1 MIDSWIWAVG
11 AIVVGLLSGVVGAAL
26 VRLAIVKG
34 REARLEVLDAAR
46 ATSIFV
52 FLFFAAIGVVVAV
65 GVTSPDTLR
74 PIPAKLLAYSPH
86 VLAAG
91 LILIAGRAVAF
102 GIAGWVKSALAEST
116 TRMRGKLAESVRVVI
131 TLASG
136 VLALRQLGIDTTILN
151 IAIAAMLFGLAAA
164 FALLVGLGG
173 RDLGREI
180 VTGRYLPRIVRVG
193 DEIAVGEV
201 SGIVVAMHPAS
212 IEVMAEDGTC
222 VHLRNSQV
230 FEQNPRV
237 HSGGPNGPFP
247 GASKKKFTNSRD
259 F

>member
-1 MIDSWIWAVG
+1 MIDQWIWAVG

-34 REARLEVLDAAR
+34 RESRLEAVDAAR

-74 PIPAKLLAYSPH
+74 PIPARLLAYSPH

-91 LILIAGRAVAF
+91 LILIAGRAMAFAVA
-102 GIAGWVKSALAEST
+102 GYVKGTLAEST
-116 TRMRGKLAESVRVVI
+116 SRMRGKLAESVRLVI
-131 TLASG
+131 TLASA

-151 IAIAAMLFGLAAA
+151 IAIGAMLFGLAAA

-173 RDLGREI
+173 RELGREL
-180 VTGRYLPRIVRVG
+180 VTGRYLPRLFHVG
-193 DEIAVGEV
+193 DEIDVGDV
-201 SGIVVAMHPAS
+201 QGTVVAMHPAS
-212 IEVMAEDGTC
+212 IEVMTGDGTC

-230 FEQNPRV
+230 FAAAPRV
-237 HSGGPNGPFP
+237 HHGGPNGPFA
-247 GASKKKFTNSRD
+247 ASRREKVAESRD

>member
-1 MIDSWIWAVG
+1 MIEPWIWAVG
-11 AIVVGLLSGVVGAAL
+11 AVVVGLLSGVVGAAL

-34 REARLEVLDAAR
+34 REGRLEVMDAAR

-52 FLFFAAIGVVVAV
+52 FLFFAAMGVVVAV

-74 PIPAKLLAYSPH
+74 PIPAQLLRYSPH

-91 LILIAGRAVAF
+91 LILIAGRAMAFAVAGF
-102 GIAGWVKSALAEST
+102 VNGALADST

-131 TLASG
+131 TLAAG

-151 IAIAAMLFGLAAA
+151 IAIGAMLFGLAAA

-173 RDLGREI
+173 RDLGREL
-180 VTGRYLPRIVRVG
+180 VTGRYLPRMMRVG
-193 DEIAVGEV
+193 DEIEV
-201 SGIVVAMHPAS
+201 ADLHGTVVAMHPAS
-212 IEVMAEDGTC
+212 IEVMTDDGAC
-222 VHLRNSQV
+222 VHVRNTEVLSSR
-230 FEQNPRV
+230 PRV
-237 HSGGPNGPFP
+237 LGSGSNGSF
-247 GASKKKFTNSRD
+247 GRSRGEKFSDSRD

>member
-1 MIDSWIWAVG
+1 MIEPWIWAVG
-11 AIVVGLLSGVVGAAL
+11 AVVVGLLSGVVGAAL

-34 REARLEVLDAAR
+34 REGRLEVMDAAS

-74 PIPAKLLAYSPH
+74 PIPAQLLSYSPH

-91 LILIAGRAVAF
+91 LILIAGRAMAFAVA
-102 GIAGWVKSALAEST
+102 GYVNGALADST
-116 TRMRGKLAESVRVVI
+116 TRMRGKLAESVRVVF
-131 TLASG
+131 TLAAG

-151 IAIAAMLFGLAAA
+151 IAIGAMLFGLAAA

-173 RDLGREI
+173 RDLGREL
-180 VTGRYLPRIVRVG
+180 VTGRYLPRMLRVG
-193 DEIAVGEV
+193 DEIEV
-201 SGIVVAMHPAS
+201 AELRGTVVAMHPAS
-212 IEVMAEDGTC
+212 IEVMTEDGAC
-222 VHLRNSQV
+222 VHLRNTEVLSSR
-230 FEQNPRV
+230 PRV
-237 HSGGPNGPFP
+237 LGSGPNGSFRRPQ
-247 GASKKKFTNSRD
+247 GEKFSDSRD

>member
-1 MIDSWIWAVG
+1 MIDPWIWAVG

-34 REARLEVLDAAR
+34 REGRLEVLDAAR

-74 PIPAKLLAYSPH
+74 PIPARLLAYSPH

-91 LILIAGRAVAF
+91 LILIAGRAMAYAVA
-102 GIAGWVKSALAEST
+102 GYVKGTLADST
-116 TRMRGKLAESVRVVI
+116 MRMRGKLAESMRVVI
-131 TLASG
+131 TLAAG
-136 VLALRQLGIDTTILN
+136 VIALRQLGIDTTILN
-151 IAIAAMLFGLAAA
+151 IAIGAMLFGLAAA

-173 RDLGREI
+173 RDLGREL
-180 VTGRYLPRIVRVG
+180 VTGRYLPRLLRVG
-193 DEIAVGEV
+193 DEIEV
-201 SGIVVAMHPAS
+201 ADLKGTVVAMHPAS
-212 IEVMAEDGTC
+212 IEVMTSDGTC
-222 VHLRNSQV
+222 VHVRNSQV
-230 FEQNPRV
+230 FEANPRV
-237 HSGGPNGPFP
+237 HSGRPNGPFP
-247 GASKKKFTNSRD
+247 GSGREKFTESRD